1 MGWGGRPAGE
11 SWRPEGAG
19 PGSAGATGPGPSE
32 EEAPSQFQRA
42 ASTLARV
49 LATLSKSNAVW
60 LKQKSRKSWW
70 KRSEYP
76 LIPGDKEWAP
86 GDPLGQLAKMAPLGL
101 LFFCASFNLTLLQNM
116 RDALIVTTGGAERL
130 PFLAAYCVLPASL
143 GFFMYYNS
151 LLQRVRPER
160 VFYFAVTPLLAF
172 YAVFV
177 AFVFPNADTLHLH
190 HLADVLSSWLP
201 LGMQGLVGVVTDWTY
216 SLFFCLAELWG
227 TVVISVLF
235 WGLANEVCTVSEAKS
250 VYPLLGIAAN
260 VALVFGGHYVKFV
273 SALSAGSTLASFRM
287 LVGSILAMSGLMF
300 ATKWFL
306 DRQARARGGEAPAAP
321 KKKGKKKS
329 SWGDI
334 WSDLSGSPKIRNLSL
349 LVVGY
354 ALSHRLFEVAWKSQ
368 LKVLYPTAQA
378 YQGALAD
385 VSIATGTVTIFM
397 MLAGRYVFQAFG
409 WNVAAA
415 TTPLVM
421 MLSGLGFFA
430 LSLGFGAGFQTIAG
444 VPLMMAAVGVGSVT
458 QIFARSSKFSLFDPA
473 KEMVYIEMSREEKAR
488 GKAAVD
494 MVGSQVGKSG
504 ASWITQ
510 GLLLAFGSIQAA
522 IPVIG
527 AMFGIIIAVW
537 INAVRQLNLILKASD
552 EETSP

>member
-1 MGWGGRPAGE
+1 L
-11 SWRPEGAG
+11 
-19 PGSAGATGPGPSE
+19 
-32 EEAPSQFQRA
+32 
-42 ASTLARV
+42 ASV
-49 LATLSKSNAVW
+49 LAMLSKSNAVW

-70 KRSEYP
+70 KRSDYP
-76 LIPGDKEWAP
+76 RIPSDKAWAP

-151 LLQRVRPER
+151 LLQRIRPER
-160 VFYFAVTPLLAF
+160 VFYFAVTLLLAF

-177 AFVFPNADTLHLH
+177 AFIFPNADTLHLH
-190 HLADVLSSWLP
+190 HLAELLSSWLP

-235 WGLANEVCTVSEAKS
+235 WGLANEVCTVAEAKS

-260 VALVFGGHYVKFV
+260 VALVFGGHYVKFI

-300 ATKWFL
+300 VTKWFL

-430 LSLGFGAGFQTIAG
+430 LSLGSGAGFQTIAG
-444 VPLMMAAVGVGSVT
+444 VPLMVAAVGVGSVT

>member
-1 MGWGGRPAGE
+1 M
-11 SWRPEGAG
+11 
-19 PGSAGATGPGPSE
+19 
-32 EEAPSQFQRA
+32 
-42 ASTLARV
+42 
-49 LATLSKSNAVW
+49 LSKSNAVW
-60 LKQKSRKSWW
+60 LKQKGRKSWW
-70 KRSEYP
+70 KRSDYP
-76 LIPGDKEWAP
+76 RIPSDKAWSP

-177 AFVFPNADTLHLH
+177 AFAFPNADTLHLH
-190 HLADVLSSWLP
+190 HLADILSSWLP

-235 WGLANEVCTVSEAKS
+235 WGLANEVCTVAEAKS

-260 VALVFGGHYVKFV
+260 VALVFGGHYVKFIG
-273 SALSAGSTLASFRM
+273 ALSAGSTLASFRM
-287 LVGSILAMSGLMF
+287 LVGSILAISGLMF

-397 MLAGRYVFQAFG
+397 MLVGRYVFQAFG

-430 LSLGFGAGFQTIAG
+430 LSLGSGAGLQTVAG
-444 VPLMMAAVGVGSVT
+444 MPLMVAAVGVGSVT

-510 GLLLAFGSIQAA
+510 GVLLAFGSIQAA

-527 AMFGIIIAVW
+527 AMFGIIITVW

-552 EETSP
+552 EETSQ